1 MAVGDAGVI
10 LTSVDGTTWT
20 PAANFPSSNNLYSVA
35 FAGDSFFAVGAK
47 GTIIFSEDGKHW
59 SLHHSWITKDLHGA
73 AWAGSYGIAVGADGT
88 VLQSGINAKLF
99 LPLLL
104 RN

>member
-1 MAVGDAGVI
+1 
-10 LTSVDGTTWT
+10 
-20 PAANFPSSNNLYSVA
+20 
-35 FAGDSFFAVGAK
+35 VGAQ
-47 GTIIFSEDGKHW
+47 GNIIFSEDGKHW

-88 VLQSGINAKLF
+88 FLQSGINSKLF